1 MSRRQKDPLR
11 ALSVEERAELQRLSR
26 SHSVPAAQVAR
37 ATALLA
43 IADGQ
48 SFTAAA
54 QKAGRRDPD
63 TVSAWVARFN
73 REGLATVVPRHGGG
87 PRIRYDDTA
96 QRRILAEAQ
105 RIPDRTRDGTATW
118 SLSTLQRALRHAED
132 GLPTVSTYTLWQVLH
147 QAGQSRQKSRTW
159 CDTGV
164 VVRKRKRGAVTVTD
178 PDAGAKKS

>member
-1 MSRRQKDPLR
+1 MARRQKNPLR
-11 ALSVEERAELQRLSR
+11 TLSAEERAELKRLSR

-118 SLSTLQRALRHAED
+118 SLSTLQRALRQAED
-132 GLPTVSTYTLWQVLH
+132 GLPTVSTYTIWQVLH
-147 QAGQSRQKSRTW
+147 QAGQRWQKSRTW

-178 PDAGAKKS
+178 SDAGAKKS